1 MNTGSSKERSI
12 ELPSWEE
19 ATAHVKGGTANA
31 LEKFIHHQEPAVF
44 CGEDE
49 FRAQLLDVLKQERGF
64 WESEACQC
72 IKCSSAEPLP
82 AATGGDN
89 NARCSECG
97 MKLHD
102 ASEYHPF
109 AACLMFRASGD
120 RQVVLANLSAV
131 IERAAQPPNAFDK
144 CGYCGS
150 SEFECIHCA
159 ARRTAQPPGAEVER
173 MQKLFYLAAQ
183 QVIFFST
190 YDPVTDS
197 WPDIGEF
204 YCPCVNL
211 SDTFAYACADGERL
225 DDSEIDRLIRAHK
238 EWGYDGVV
246 AWASL
251 IRKCEPIEPH
261 RTPKYHE
268 ARAALTKSDA
278 Q

>member
-72 IKCSSAEPLP
+72 IKCSADEP
-82 AATGGDN
+82 
-89 NARCSECG
+89 
-97 MKLHD
+97 
-102 ASEYHPF
+102 
-109 AACLMFRASGD
+109 
-120 RQVVLANLSAV
+120 SAV
-131 IERAAQPPNAFDK
+131 HITIEANRDEAVSDLEMRLQMAHERIAQLVSSSQPPPDEREDPCHPAYVAPLETSPPPNASDK

-159 ARRTAQPPGAEVER
+159 ARRTAQPPPDALVDLAKRVLPYMERVGWRIGHRLERDDLVEEIR
-173 MQKLFYLAAQ
+173 RLAA
-183 QVIFFST
+183 
-190 YDPVTDS
+190 
-197 WPDIGEF
+197 
-204 YCPCVNL
+204 
-211 SDTFAYACADGERL
+211 
-225 DDSEIDRLIRAHK
+225 
-238 EWGYDGVV
+238 
-246 AWASL
+246 
-251 IRKCEPIEPH
+251 
-261 RTPKYHE
+261 
-268 ARAALTKSDA
+268 TKSDA